1 MIKEGGGAVHTVIY
15 LDVLLLTNGWI
26 AVVLLAACAILCGQ
40 SVKWG
45 RLVLAGAAAAGA
57 SLIILLPPFPFL
69 LQILYQIGSAALI
82 VGIAFP
88 WKGIRAFTR
97 QGIWYVLMN
106 LLLAGGVSSACVR
119 GVSWAESNNLCC
131 YFQISP
137 MVLLG
142 SSLGLYLLFSV
153 IRYLLGGFKTF
164 CTLDLAGAG
173 WQLQVSAYCDTGLTV
188 VDPLTGKDVILL
200 YYPAV
205 KNRLPMA
212 IQQGVDAMFASEI
225 PQVSQYHFRLLA
237 CSTIGGQ
244 VMLPALPAYVKIAK
258 ERQPILLAFTMQ
270 DSADKR
276 CEALFGADLEQ
287 RLQNKKRFHKQ
298 NKEEQHET
306 VG

>member
-1 MIKEGGGAVHTVIY
+1 MHTVIY

-40 SVKWG
+40 GVKWG
-45 RLVLAGAAAAGA
+45 RLVLAGVAAAGV
-57 SLIILLPPFPFL
+57 SLMILLPPLPFL
-69 LQILYQIGSAALI
+69 VQILYQVGSAALI
-82 VGIAFP
+82 IGIAFP
-88 WKGIRAFTR
+88 WKGIRVFVR

-119 GVSWAESNNLCC
+119 GVPWAETNNLSC

-153 IRYLLGGFKTF
+153 IRYQLGGFKTF
-164 CTLDLAGAG
+164 RTLDLAGAD

-188 VDPLTGKDVILL
+188 VDPLTGKDVVLL

-205 KNRLPMA
+205 KNRLPQA

-225 PQVSQYHFRLLA
+225 PQTSQYHFRLLA
-237 CSTIGGQ
+237 CNTIGGQ
-244 VMLPALPAYVKIAK
+244 VMLPALPACVKIGK

-276 CEALFGADLEQ
+276 CDALFGADLEQ
-287 RLQNKKRFHKQ
+287 RIQNQKRFHKQ
-298 NKEEQHET
+298 NEEEQHET